1 MKRKGGLAMR
11 KLIAFKAAWCGP
23 CKMLTP
29 ILKQLQEEGYDIE
42 MIDVDEETAK
52 AEANNVLSIPTL
64 DFFEDGKK
72 YRRVLGYQ
80 PKDKIIEYFTEAA

>member
-1 MKRKGGLAMR
+1 MR

-23 CKMLTP
+23 CKLLTP

-64 DFFEDGKK
+64 DFFEDDKK

-80 PKDKIIEYFTEAA
+80 PKDKIIEYFTEAS

>member
-1 MKRKGGLAMR
+1 MR

-42 MIDVDEETAK
+42 MIDVDEQTSR
-52 AEANNVLSIPTL
+52 AEENQVLSIPTL
-64 DFFEDGKK
+64 DFYEGDKK
-72 YRRVLGYQ
+72 YLRTVGFKTKEQLI
-80 PKDKIIEYFTEAA
+80 KYFKENI

>member
-1 MKRKGGLAMR
+1 MR

-29 ILKQLQEEGYDIE
+29 ILEELKKEGYDIE
-42 MIDVDEETAK
+42 MVDVDEQTER
-52 AEANNVLSIPTL
+52 AEENNVRTVPTL
-64 DFFEDGKK
+64 DFFNDGQK

-80 PKDKIIEYFTEAA
+80 AKGKILEYFTEPA

>member
-1 MKRKGGLAMR
+1 MR

-29 ILKQLQEEGYDIE
+29 VLKQLQTEGYNIE
-42 MIDVDEETAK
+42 MVDVDENTEM

-64 DFFEDGKK
+64 DFYEDGKK
-72 YRRVLGYQ
+72 YRRVLGFQ
-80 PKDKIIEYFTEAA
+80 GKEKLIELFTVNVISFKV

>member
-1 MKRKGGLAMR
+1 MKLSGGIEMR

-29 ILKQLQEEGYDIE
+29 ILKQLQTEGYDIE

-52 AEANNVLSIPTL
+52 AEENNVLSIPTL
-64 DFFEDGKK
+64 DFFEDGVK

-80 PKDKIIEYFTEAA
+80 PKDEILKYFNEKV